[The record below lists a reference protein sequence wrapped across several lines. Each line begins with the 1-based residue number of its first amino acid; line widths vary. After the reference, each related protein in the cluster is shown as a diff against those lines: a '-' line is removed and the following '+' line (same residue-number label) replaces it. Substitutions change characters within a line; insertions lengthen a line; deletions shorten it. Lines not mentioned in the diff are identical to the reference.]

1 LSQGIL
7 GVFGGLQK
15 AHYYATS
22 MIPGTNILGNVR
34 TREWWNPKYRKFQPP
49 IKAEPPPDQQI
60 DMESQVYS
68 MSESNFSGS
77 FPPLS

>member
-7 GVFGGLQK
+7 GVFGVLQK
-15 AHYYATS
+15 AHYYDTF
-22 MIPGTNILGNVR
+22 MIPGTNIFGNVW
-34 TREWWNPKYRKFQPP
+34 TREWWNPKYRKFQLS

-60 DMESQVYS
+60 DMEYQIYS
-68 MSESNFSGS
+68 MPESNFSES